1 MRQGTACKS
10 AHLDQR
16 HTKDVEVTDQSES
29 VSEAIEAFRRDLA
42 IRRSPHTVE
51 AYTTALRHLEA
62 YCAESGRPAGQMP
75 VTDVDPDMALSY
87 VRWLQKKNPVGPTTL
102 DNYLS
107 AISRF
112 FRWLMLEERAGF
124 SAADFARL
132 QERLSDVRGRRPPR
146 PLPHVPAEDAVQAL
160 LQAAYAMPLP
170 KDANSFEGRQAVLRR
185 LRNIALLEVLR
196 STGARVGEVVTLR
209 RADLDYERKA
219 AIVTGKGRKQR
230 LVFLDD
236 KAWGVLT
243 FYLRTRQDGAS
254 GRALAGLPLFARHDR
269 GAGSK
274 ILPITTNTV
283 RAAIEELCHA
293 AGIEEAITPH
303 KFRHRFATGVL
314 SATHDLA
321 ATQDLLGHSSPT
333 TTRIYARL
341 TDEDTAQAHKK
352 AQEQGQI

>member
-1 MRQGTACKS
+1 MMQQTE
-10 AHLDQR
+10 
-16 HTKDVEVTDQSES
+16 T

-62 YCAESGRPAGQMP
+62 YCAETGRPADEMP
-75 VTDVDPDMALSY
+75 AAEVSADMAMSY
-87 VRWLQKKNPVGPTTL
+87 VRWLQEKNPVSATTL

-160 LQAAYAMPLP
+160 LQAAYAIPAP
-170 KDANSFEGRQAVLRR
+170 KDANSPRGRMAVLRR

-196 STGARVGEVVTLR
+196 STGARVGEVVSLR
-209 RADLDYERKA
+209 RTDLDHERKA

-236 KAWGVLT
+236 KAWGALI

-274 ILPITTNTV
+274 ILPITTNTA
-283 RAAIEELCHA
+283 RTAIEELCKA
-293 AGIEEAITPH
+293 AGLEEAITPH

-333 TTRIYARL
+333 TTRIYAKL
-341 TDEDTAQAHKK
+341 TDEDTAEAHRK

>member
-1 MRQGTACKS
+1 MTQ
-10 AHLDQR
+10 Q
-16 HTKDVEVTDQSES
+16 TDT
-29 VSEAIEAFRRDLA
+29 VAEAIEAFRRDLA

-62 YCAESGRPAGQMP
+62 YCAETGRPANEMP
-75 VTDVDPDMALSY
+75 VEAVSADMALSY
-87 VRWLQKKNPVGPTTL
+87 VRWLQEKNPVSPTTL

-146 PLPHVPAEDAVQAL
+146 PLPHVPAEEAVQAL
-160 LQAAYAMPLP
+160 LQAAYAIPTP
-170 KDANSFEGRQAVLRR
+170 KDANSPEGRMAILRR

-196 STGARVGEVVTLR
+196 STGARVGEAVSLR
-209 RADLDYERKA
+209 RTDLDYERKA

-230 LVFLDD
+230 LVFLDE
-236 KAWGVLT
+236 KAWGALT

-274 ILPITTNTV
+274 ILPITTNTA
-283 RAAIEELCHA
+283 RSAIEELCQA
-293 AGIEEAITPH
+293 AGLEEPITPH
-303 KFRHRFATGVL
+303 KLRHRFATGVL

-333 TTRIYARL
+333 TTRIYAKL
-341 TDEDTAQAHKK
+341 TNEDTAEAHRK